1 MKIDYKYRKTLR
13 IEKKLIEIEVAKKVI
28 DFFPRLP
35 HIEDHF
41 RHKSL
46 LKSSLFSAKI
56 EGNRLKIE
64 EVQNDWKNT
73 SRNIEKK
80 EVFNILKALRWIHL
94 AKSQKKMTTNIILR
108 LHKFVLEGISES
120 SGKFRSEPS
129 AIFNK
134 AGFVVYMPPSPL
146 ELPTLMNQFIANSKT
161 SKEHAVI
168 KSAIAH
174 FAFEKIHPFLDGN
187 GRVGRL
193 LSTFILKNLGYGF
206 RWLVVIEEYFSSHR
220 EEYYDLLASSKK
232 DITDFVEFF
241 LDALLESAEKAI
253 KELQNT
259 KQEKAVDSLLPRR
272 QEILAII
279 KDHKMASFDFLKRR
293 FYKIPDSSLH
303 YDIRMLIKKGFIKKL
318 GDTRGALYELKSG

>member
-1 MKIDYKYRKTLR
+1 MDINYKFRKTLR
-13 IEKKLIEIEVAKKVI
+13 IEKKLIRIEVAKGVI
-28 DFFPRLP
+28 DLFPKLP
-35 HIEDHF
+35 HIEEHF

-56 EGNRLKIE
+56 EGNRLEIE
-64 EVQNDWKNT
+64 EVQNDWKNK
-73 SRNIEKK
+73 SMEKK
-80 EVFNILKALRWIHL
+80 EVFNILEALRWIHSTR
-94 AKSQKKMTTNIILR
+94 SQKKITTSTILK
-108 LHKFVLEGISES
+108 LHKFVLKDLSES
-120 SGKFRSEPS
+120 SGKFRTEPS

-134 AGFVVYMPPSPL
+134 AGFAVYMPPPPL
-146 ELPTLMNQFIANSKT
+146 ELPSLIGQLIATIKT
-161 SKEHAVI
+161 SKEHPAINV
-168 KSAIAH
+168 AIAH

-193 LSTFILKNLGYGF
+193 LSTYILKNSGYGF
-206 RWLVVIEEYFSSHR
+206 RGFVVIEEYLSHHR
-220 EEYYDLLASSKK
+220 EEYYDLLAVAKK

-253 KELQNT
+253 KEMQNT
-259 KQEKAVDSLLPRR
+259 KQEKATDSLLPRR

-279 KDHKMASFDFLKRR
+279 KDHKVASFDFLKRR

-318 GDTRGALYELKSG
+318 GDTRGVLYKIND